1 MLKQSFLLSTCILC
15 LSALPAA
22 AQYQQQGTYK
32 ETGTLSPLSGVYI
45 GGYGGYG
52 WTDMEVSG
60 GSDANV
66 DGWDYGLFA
75 GYSMDT
81 LLDRTL
87 GMGING
93 SLEAFY
99 GWSGADDEAGGID
112 FEKENEWG
120 INFRP
125 GLSFIEDYTLGLKPY
140 GIIGYR
146 RAEFQTDPGDTEWH
160 DGFELGLGTELIAFS
175 DFGVRLDYSH
185 TWYEDKAGLD
195 PDEDD
200 LRLGIAYHF

>member
-1 MLKQSFLLSTCILC
+1 MLKRSLLLSVCALG

-22 AQYQQQGTYK
+22 AEYPQQGTYK
-32 ETGTLSPLSGVYI
+32 ETGSLSPLSGVYV

-52 WTDMEVSG
+52 WTDADVDG
-60 GSDANV
+60 GSDADIN
-66 DGWDYGLFA
+66 GWDYGVFA
-75 GYSMDT
+75 GYSMDA

-99 GWSGADDEAGGID
+99 GWSDADDETGGVD
-112 FEKENEWG
+112 LEKEHEWG

-125 GLSFIEDYTLGLKPY
+125 GLSFIDDYTLGLKPY

-146 RAEFQTDPGDTEWH
+146 RAEFNTDLGDSDWH
-160 DGFELGLGTELIAFS
+160 DGFDLGLGTEVVAFS
-175 DFGVRLDYSH
+175 DFGVRLDYTH
-185 TWYEDKAGLD
+185 TFYEDKGGLD